1 MYSHVISVVSSVQ
14 YEVGNQG
21 CLYLLEWNMEWN
33 MEWTV
38 NVHRTAKSCNW
49 HTAQSRLSYTYYS
62 LGSYLTVEVLWASFR
77 WHISI
82 TASSSMYTCLAASE
96 IVVGYI

>member
-33 MEWTV
+33 SGMECGMDGECTQ
-38 NVHRTAKSCNW
+38 NS
-49 HTAQSRLSYTYYS
+49 
-62 LGSYLTVEVLWASFR
+62 
-77 WHISI
+77 
-82 TASSSMYTCLAASE
+82 
-96 IVVGYI
+96 